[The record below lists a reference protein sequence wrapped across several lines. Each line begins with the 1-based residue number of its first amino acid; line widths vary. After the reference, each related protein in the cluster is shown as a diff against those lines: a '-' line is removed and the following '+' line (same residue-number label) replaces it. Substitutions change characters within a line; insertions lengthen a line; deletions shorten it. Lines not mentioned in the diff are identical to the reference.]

1 MDQHCIS
8 IPRTEEQKLKSRE
21 AAKIFKKTYP
31 EIVKASNK
39 RRYEKQKL
47 KPDFKEKQKAY
58 NKAYREK
65 NKAKINA
72 KKREAYQKNKTLE

>member
-39 RRYEKQKL
+39 RRYEKQK
-47 KPDFKEKQKAY
+47 AY